1 MNGCLSSL
9 YEEVKKMGI
18 ISSNI
23 EQTIIETNPKYKQIA
38 DCFLNDFDV
47 TWWAELVRYNTT
59 IPTFILK
66 PTPILVEAFDL
77 QYEILMVYA
86 LYNSMEARTMQA
98 IETIFKEKPAQGR
111 VDNLVCI
118 IVTEATNGED
128 WVRGYVETQQD
139 LRTYVVLSAK
149 ELLRKQQGYIRKE
162 LQKQFRTRD
171 LFDVQLPL
179 IDDMYFYGRDVVVED
194 ILKAVKDC
202 KNKGVFGLRKTG
214 KTSLLYKV
222 RRKLEA
228 IDGKV
233 LFYDCK
239 NIKVRSLFWTK
250 LLLDICIRL
259 GTDEQC
265 REKEKSPAEIVEL
278 FEKTIA
284 TRKGDKPLV
293 FIFDE
298 IEYISFDSIQDKHW
312 HSDYFD
318 FWQTLW
324 SAQSEYRKFSFIIA
338 GVNSTVV
345 EKSLIGKLQNP
356 LFSIVQFI
364 YLQGLERNDIQ
375 SMTRKIGRRMGMK
388 FDHSAVDYLHNRYG
402 GHPLLTRLALS
413 YEWKKA
419 QGNNIKYTQDL
430 LGQNE
435 NDRENELAPYC
446 QHIVDVLDVFYEDEY
461 LLLEFL
467 AINDIESY
475 RELATSQLMVNHL
488 ISYGLVEYE
497 KNLPRIRLPIIARYI
512 ENKNRAESG
521 NWGLVENIP
530 VAERELRLKADMSKI
545 ISYMRQLEASIIH
558 SNGVSLYGDKSF
570 PEADKL
576 LLVPVANNESDFSSF
591 ISTLS
596 KSFIESMEIYGKSVG
611 KNKYFWNEIKENY
624 TYLFDALLRIKA
636 YRNWREHL
644 ELNQGMQK
652 FFDKYYEQDLHGAD
666 ASTLKDGF
674 FLLQQI
680 CLKELK
686 TSIISEISLLT

>member
-1 MNGCLSSL
+1 
-9 YEEVKKMGI
+9 MGNI
-18 ISSNI
+18 RNNI
-23 EQTIIETNPKYKQIA
+23 EKKNIEANPKYKQIA

-59 IPTFILK
+59 VPTFILK
-66 PTPILVEAFDL
+66 PTSILIETFDL
-77 QYEILMVYA
+77 QYEVLMVYA
-86 LYNSMEARTMQA
+86 LYDSMEARTMQA
-98 IETIFKEKPAQGR
+98 IETIFTEKPAQGR

-118 IVTEATNGED
+118 IVTEANDGEE

-139 LRTYVVLSAK
+139 LRTYVVLSAA
-149 ELLRKQQGYIRKE
+149 ELLKKQQGYIRME

-194 ILKAVKDC
+194 ILKAVRDC

-228 IDGKV
+228 IDGTV

-239 NIKVRSLFWTK
+239 NIKVRNLSWTE
-250 LLLDICIRL
+250 LILDMCIRL
-259 GTDEQC
+259 GADK
-265 REKEKSPAEIVEL
+265 RYRNKDMSAAEIVEL
-278 FEKTIA
+278 FEDRVANRTS
-284 TRKGDKPLV
+284 DKPLV

-312 HSDYFD
+312 HRDYFD

-324 SAQSEYRKFSFIIA
+324 SAQSEYRKFAFIIA

-345 EKSLIGKLQNP
+345 EKSLVDKLQNP
-356 LFSIVQFI
+356 LFSIVQYI

-388 FDHSAVDYLHNRYG
+388 FEYSAVDYLHKRYG

-419 QGNNIKYTQDL
+419 QGNNINYTQDL
-430 LGQNE
+430 LSQNE

-446 QHIVDVLDVFYEDEY
+446 QHIVDVLDTFYGTEY

-467 AINDIESY
+467 AVNDIEAY
-475 RELATSQLMVNHL
+475 QELATSRLLVNHL

-497 KNLPRIRLPIIARYI
+497 KNLARIRLPIIARYI
-512 ENKNRAESG
+512 GNKIRAESG
-521 NWGLVENIP
+521 NLTLDEKIP
-530 VAERELRLKADMSKI
+530 IAERASWLVADMAKI
-545 ISYMRQLEASIIH
+545 ISYMRQLEASIMH

-576 LLVPVANNESDFSSF
+576 LYVPVANTESEFSSF
-591 ISTLS
+591 ISTVS
-596 KSFIESMEIYGKSVG
+596 KSFIESMEMYGKSVG
-611 KNKYFWNEIKENY
+611 KNNYFWDEIKKTY
-624 TYLFDALLRIKA
+624 PYLFNALLRIKA
-636 YRNWREHL
+636 YRNWQEHL
-644 ELNQGMQK
+644 KLNQGMQEC
-652 FFDKYYEQDLHGAD
+652 FDKYYEQDLHGAD
-666 ASTLKDGF
+666 AHTLNDGF

-680 CLKELK
+680 CLRELK
-686 TSIISEISLLT
+686 TSIISEISLLS